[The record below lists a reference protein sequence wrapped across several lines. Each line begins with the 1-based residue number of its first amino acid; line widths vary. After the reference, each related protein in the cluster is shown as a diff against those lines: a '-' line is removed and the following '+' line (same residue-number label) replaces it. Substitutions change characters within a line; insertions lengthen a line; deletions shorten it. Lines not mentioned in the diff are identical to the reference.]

1 MKDIIKISKTYI
13 RQQLLLTAG
22 LCLVGLLVVRI
33 WNLDIV
39 TPLVVAVVF
48 NLVMSNA
55 IGIAWRRVATQSPDN
70 LTTLYT
76 AVSAFRMLLAL
87 AVMLVYYLVCGSD
100 TMLTFFL
107 VFMAFYLVAL
117 AHHSIFFA
125 RVTNRS

>member
-1 MKDIIKISKTYI
+1 
-13 RQQLLLTAG
+13 
-22 LCLVGLLVVRI
+22 
-33 WNLDIV
+33 
-39 TPLVVAVVF
+39 
-48 NLVMSNA
+48 
-55 IGIAWRRVATQSPDN
+55 
-70 LTTLYT
+70 
-76 AVSAFRMLLAL
+76 MLLAL